1 MSDLTPERLDLIRSS
16 CRRSVATS
24 DKYPLITMDAAEFAA
39 LLDAAAERAALAAAV
54 ERVPEAVS
62 DDRLHRDYGPLTP
75 VLDTDG
81 HLVPEMAKLA
91 KAWAEGYVLGSQD
104 AAANHCSEWRP
115 NPYRQATA

>member
-1 MSDLTPERLDLIRSS
+1 MSDWRERRVVLDKDGDIW
-16 CRRSVATS
+16 VGNG
-24 DKYPLITMDAAEFAA
+24 DAWISWSE
-39 LLDAAAERAALAAAV
+39 
-54 ERVPEAVS
+54 PEAVS
-62 DDRLHRDYGPLTP
+62 DGWLHRYYGPLTP
-75 VLDTDG
+75 VLDADG